1 MHSRMFRTL
10 VLAASIGLTSWLSA
24 TTAEPPSVGDLREEQ
39 RIILNAYLI
48 RGEQFVGKSKE
59 QLADNILRASKENGF
74 YAVELLAR
82 ARAKLDQHPSRIE
95 QARGFF
101 GRAFE
106 SSREE
111 LRKNLREN
119 IDPRYFALQARLES
133 IAAQLAAKGD
143 TSLQRALEAAKVG
156 DTQTVEQLMRGQN
169 IRPKGDPDGGA
180 APALD
185 STNSQPA
192 ATPGTT
198 IPGIAGSS
206 VTQSGGQ
213 VSINIPG
220 RNPFNIAGTLSA
232 DGRYID
238 SPQYGK
244 IDLHSGKQLADG
256 STAFQTD
263 KGVLVVSPDGSLNF
277 IPGATLNADGTATT
291 ANGTKIALD
300 GLRRDASGALVTKD
314 GLSINQS
321 TGTATNPATSFSGAL
336 PSGIM
341 VVDENGNP
349 ITVDPDWENGE
360 QKGVKREYL
369 GGKGARITVEAKVV
383 RKIVQATGSN
393 WTVRVNPGETRSWNL
408 SISTGETRVVGSS
421 AQLTLTLIDAGGQ
434 TDFVVKSWDVTSS
447 SGAKANVT
455 PASTNPAEATAS
467 FTQDGEYIFTV
478 TGETGWGSPF
488 RITGK
493 GGVYR

>member
-1 MHSRMFRTL
+1 MLRTL

-24 TTAEPPSVGDLREEQ
+24 APAEPPSVGDLREEQ

-143 TSLQRALEAAKVG
+143 TSLQQALDAAKNG
-156 DTQTVEQLMRGQN
+156 DTQKVEQLMRGQN
-169 IRPKGDPDGGA
+169 IRPKGDPDGDT
-180 APALD
+180 APAPTSSSALTTG
-185 STNSQPA
+185 TNTGA
-192 ATPGTT
+192 T

-206 VTQSGGQ
+206 VMQSGGQ

-220 RNPFNIAGTLSA
+220 RNPFNIPGTLSA

-263 KGVLVVSPDGSLNF
+263 KGVLVVGPDGSINF

-291 ANGTKIALD
+291 ANGSKIALD

-314 GLSINQS
+314 GLSINPS
-321 TGTATNPATSFSGAL
+321 TGAASNPATAFSGAL
-336 PSGIM
+336 PNGIM

-369 GGKGARITVEAKVV
+369 GGKGARLTVEAKVV
-383 RKIVQATGSN
+383 RKIVQATGAN
-393 WTVRVNPGETRSWNL
+393 WTVRVSPGETRSWNL

-434 TDFVVKSWDVTSS
+434 TDFVVKSWDVANA
-447 SGAKANVT
+447 SGAKAEVSPST
-455 PASTNPAEATAS
+455 TNPVEATAT
-467 FTQDGEYIFTV
+467 FTQDGEYTFTV